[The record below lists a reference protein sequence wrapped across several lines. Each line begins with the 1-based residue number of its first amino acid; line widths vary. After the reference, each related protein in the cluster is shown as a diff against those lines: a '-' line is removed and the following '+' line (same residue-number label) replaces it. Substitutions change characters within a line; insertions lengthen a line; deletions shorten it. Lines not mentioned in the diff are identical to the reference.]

1 MKPLLLAA
9 AIAIFAMQS
18 IQADLPAQPAPT
30 PTVRDRALAS
40 RAVTAP
46 PAAAAAIA
54 AGAPLI
60 VVDAA
65 RQRLVLWEGNTAR
78 LIAPVST
85 ATAGLGPAEGSGR
98 TPTGW
103 HRVAE
108 WIGDGAPAG
117 QVFVSRVA
125 TSDVV
130 PPSGWRDDSASDL
143 VLTRILW
150 LEGLEPGVN
159 AGPGIDS
166 HERFIYLHGTSQEH
180 LLGTPAS
187 HGCIRLSNRD
197 VITLFNLTRGRET
210 FCLIIDS

>member
-1 MKPLLLAA
+1 
-9 AIAIFAMQS
+9 
-18 IQADLPAQPAPT
+18 
-30 PTVRDRALAS
+30 V
-40 RAVTAP
+40 
-46 PAAAAAIA
+46 
-54 AGAPLI
+54 
-60 VVDAA
+60 
-65 RQRLVLWEGNTAR
+65 
-78 LIAPVST
+78 
-85 ATAGLGPAEGSGR
+85 ATAD
-98 TPTGW
+98 
-103 HRVAE
+103 
-108 WIGDGAPAG
+108 I
-117 QVFVSRVA
+117 
-125 TSDVV
+125 V